1 MRGASSLGRDRTR
14 PGTGGK
20 QGGMLQRPRGSPL
33 ERAGEWFSWGLDPG
47 TLLTGT
53 FLVRD
58 CEQHGKA
65 ALCNPCTPGVS
76 FTPDH
81 HSRPHCESC
90 RHCNSGEVGQCLG
103 EQTESWVCRSK
114 KVGVG
119 GESELLR
126 LQWSPWWELG
136 CPGQGALMYRERCDE
151 VVQGRGEQ
159 SLMD

>member
-1 MRGASSLGRDRTR
+1 M
-14 PGTGGK
+14 
-20 QGGMLQRPRGSPL
+20 
-33 ERAGEWFSWGLDPG
+33 
-47 TLLTGT
+47 
-53 FLVRD
+53 
-58 CEQHGKA
+58 
-65 ALCNPCTPGVS
+65 
-76 FTPDH
+76 
-81 HSRPHCESC
+81 
-90 RHCNSGEVGQCLG
+90 G